1 MCNSDSVPAEWI
13 QRAWCPIRPLPK
25 PTQRIPK
32 PWLERVNFENSLAD
46 HHRQLCV
53 QKLTAEEDRAQLR
66 KRWRKQALRCHIE
79 HCMHRI
85 EVNGLRHFGSC
96 IDGTDQTAN
105 IILEAK
111 IASREQLFS
120 LHPPR
125 APASPML
132 SPAGSINGFSAFGLR
147 CEAQIQIEISN
158 RLLRACPTTT

>member
-66 KRWRKQALRCHIE
+66 KRWRKQ
-79 HCMHRI
+79 
-85 EVNGLRHFGSC
+85 
-96 IDGTDQTAN
+96 
-105 IILEAK
+105 ILEAK